1 MNATI
6 QSIVILLGLVVSLDV
21 SALETSDASGSG
33 KLSSCV
39 ENGPSLRVVEGDTL
53 SEIARRVVSPEFQ
66 SSKELEQH
74 LYECNP
80 DAFRDSMDELVV
92 GKILRLPIPK
102 GSELLTDQVQEKPR
116 SRETVIT
123 KPTHATSEIDSQPTE
138 NSEIPRPTDEDP
150 TGDAAKSGPP
160 YSSLLL
166 AILGL
171 LCFLVLLLAT
181 VTVYLYRGSK
191 TLRVTS
197 VEPPTLTPASSD
209 IVQQNVLTS
218 TLAELRTLIAESMEQ
233 IGRDSANNEE
243 KFGTLR
249 NIFVTLHAALD
260 EKDAEIRR
268 FKEGYDAQV
277 FRKFLIRFIRTD
289 LAVNDFVEDV
299 ETKSEALDLI
309 KRLLEDALDECGVER
324 FSPSIGEDYRR
335 AEGVADNPK
344 TTLSDN
350 VDDRYKIAEVIEQ
363 GYRMKTPDGYEIVY
377 PAKVRIFTTQ

>member
-6 QSIVILLGLVVSLDV
+6 QSIVMLLGLLVSLDV
-21 SALETSDASGSG
+21 SAVETPDTSG
-33 KLSSCV
+33 KENLASCV
-39 ENGPSLRVVEGDTL
+39 ENGLSLRVVEGDTL

-66 SSKELEQH
+66 SSQELEQH

-80 DAFRDSMDELVV
+80 DAFGDSRDELVT
-92 GKILRLPIPK
+92 GKILYLPIPN
-102 GSELLTDQVQEKPR
+102 GSELLTEQFQEKPR
-116 SRETVIT
+116 PPEMIIP
-123 KPTHATSEIDSQPTE
+123 KPTDATLEIDSQPTE
-138 NSEIPRPTDEDP
+138 NSEIPRFTDQET
-150 TGDAAKSGPP
+150 TGSIAKSESP

-166 AILGL
+166 AVLGL
-171 LCFLVLLLAT
+171 ICFLALLLVALI
-181 VTVYLYRGSK
+181 VYLYRWSK
-191 TLRVTS
+191 MLRVAP
-197 VEPPTLTPASSD
+197 VESPTFVPASSD
-209 IVQQNVLTS
+209 VVQQNVLTQ
-218 TLAELRTLIAESMEQ
+218 TLAELRALIAGSMEQ

-243 KFGTLR
+243 KLGTLR
-249 NIFVTLHAALD
+249 NIYVTLHGALD

-268 FKEGYDAQV
+268 LKKGYDAQV

-289 LAVNDFVEDV
+289 LAVNDFVQDV

-324 FSPSIGEDYRR
+324 FSPAIGGDYRR
-335 AEGVADNPK
+335 AEGVADNPRK
-344 TTLSDN
+344 TLSHN

>member
-6 QSIVILLGLVVSLDV
+6 QSIVMLFGLLMFLDV
-21 SALETSDASGSG
+21 SAVETPDTIGSG

-80 DAFRDSMDELVV
+80 EAFRDSRDELVT
-92 GKILRLPIPK
+92 GKILHLPIPK
-102 GSELLTDQVQEKPR
+102 GSELLTEQVQEK
-116 SRETVIT
+116 SRPPEMVIT
-123 KPTHATSEIDSQPTE
+123 KPIDPTLEIDSQQTE
-138 NSEIPRPTDEDP
+138 RSEISRSADEEP
-150 TGDAAKSGPP
+150 TGDIDKSDSLH
-160 YSSLLL
+160 SSLLR

-171 LCFLVLLLAT
+171 ICFLALLLVALF
-181 VTVYLYRGSK
+181 VYLYRWSK
-191 TLRVTS
+191 TLRVAS
-197 VEPPTLTPASSD
+197 VEAPAFAAASPD
-209 IVQQNVLTS
+209 VVQQNVLAQ
-218 TLAELRTLIAESMEQ
+218 TLAELRTLVAGSMEQ

-243 KFGTLR
+243 KLGTLR
-249 NIFVTLHAALD
+249 NIYVTLHGALD

-268 FKEGYDAQV
+268 LKKGYDAQV
-277 FRKFLIRFIRTD
+277 FRKFLVRFIRTD
-289 LAVNDFVEDV
+289 LAVNDFVQDV
-299 ETKSEALDLI
+299 ETKSEALDVI

-350 VDDRYKIAEVIEQ
+350 VDDRYKIAEIIEQ

>member
-6 QSIVILLGLVVSLDV
+6 QSIVMLLGLLMSLDV
-21 SALETSDASGSG
+21 SAVETPDTSGNE
-33 KLSSCV
+33 KPASCV
-39 ENGPSLRVVEGDTL
+39 ENGLSLRVVEGDTL

-80 DAFRDSMDELVV
+80 DAFRDSRDELVT
-92 GKILRLPIPK
+92 GKILHLPVSK
-102 GSELLTDQVQEKPR
+102 GSELLTEQVQEKPR
-116 SRETVIT
+116 PPETAIP
-123 KPTHATSEIDSQPTE
+123 KPTDATLEIDLQPTE
-138 NSEIPRPTDEDP
+138 NSEIPRSTAEE
-150 TGDAAKSGPP
+150 TRGDVAKSESP

-166 AILGL
+166 AVLGL
-171 LCFLVLLLAT
+171 ICFLALLLAT
-181 VTVYLYRGSK
+181 LIVYLYRWSK
-191 TLRVTS
+191 ALRVAP
-197 VEPPTLTPASSD
+197 VEPPTLAPASSD
-209 IVQQNVLTS
+209 VVQQNVLTQ

-243 KFGTLR
+243 KLGTLR
-249 NIFVTLHAALD
+249 NIFVTLHGALD

-268 FKEGYDAQV
+268 FKKGYDAQV

-289 LAVNDFVEDV
+289 LAVNDFVQDV

-344 TTLSDN
+344 TTLSNN
-350 VDDRYKIAEVIEQ
+350 VDDRYKIAQVIEQ

>member
-21 SALETSDASGSG
+21 SAVETTDMSGNEN
-33 KLSSCV
+33 LSSCV
-39 ENGPSLRVVEGDTL
+39 ENGFSLRVVEGDTL

-66 SSKELEQH
+66 SSRELEQH

-80 DAFRDSMDELVV
+80 DAFRDSRDELVT
-92 GKILRLPIPK
+92 GKILHLPVSK
-102 GSELLTDQVQEKPR
+102 GSELLTEEVPEKPR
-116 SRETVIT
+116 SPETVIQ
-123 KPTHATSEIDSQPTE
+123 K
-138 NSEIPRPTDEDP
+138 P
-150 TGDAAKSGPP
+150 TGDVAKSESPH
-160 YSSLLL
+160 SSLLL

-171 LCFLVLLLAT
+171 TCFLALLLA
-181 VTVYLYRGSK
+181 VMIVYLYRWSK
-191 TLRVTS
+191 TLRV
-197 VEPPTLTPASSD
+197 PPIESPTPAPASSNV
-209 IVQQNVLTS
+209 VQLDVLTQ
-218 TLAELRTLIAESMEQ
+218 TLSELRTVVAGSMEQ

-243 KFGTLR
+243 KLGTLR
-249 NIFVTLHAALD
+249 NIYVTLHGALD

-268 FKEGYDAQV
+268 LKKGYDAQV
-277 FRKFLIRFIRTD
+277 FRKFLIRFIRAD
-289 LAVNDFVEDV
+289 LAVNDFLQDV
-299 ETKSEALDLI
+299 ETKSEALDVI

-344 TTLSDN
+344 TTLSNN
-350 VDDRYKIAEVIEQ
+350 VDERYKIAEVIEQ